1 MMDILIMLGFMGIVS
16 VVYIKRK
23 QPERYESLKSKL
35 KIK

>member
-16 VVYIKRK
+16 VIYIKRK
-23 QPERYESLKSKL
+23 KPELYESLKSKL